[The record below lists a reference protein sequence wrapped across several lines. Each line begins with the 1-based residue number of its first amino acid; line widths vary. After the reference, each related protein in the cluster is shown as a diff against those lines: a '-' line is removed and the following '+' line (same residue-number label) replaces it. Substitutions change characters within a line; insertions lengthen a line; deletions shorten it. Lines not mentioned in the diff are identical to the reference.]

1 MKEYL
6 TIGELA
12 AIFKMDVQLL
22 RYYDAQGLL
31 VPALRNEQNGRRF
44 YHFDQIYPLATIRYL
59 RKLGYSLE
67 KIGDFVRTGDVDK
80 NVGTLTDQAAILRKR
95 CEELMETVDIIQK
108 KLDFIE
114 RESRATQEGRF
125 FLKT

>member
-12 AIFKMDVQLL
+12 DIFKMDVQLL
-22 RYYDAQGLL
+22 RYYDARGIL

-44 YHFDQIYPLATIRYL
+44 YHFDQIYALASIRYL

-67 KIGDFVRTGDVDK
+67 QIYTFAPVNDTAKNMDFMTE
-80 NVGTLTDQAAILRKR
+80 QADALEQHCK
-95 CEELMETVDIIQK
+95 ELMATIDIIQ
-108 KLDFIE
+108 
-114 RESRATQEGRF
+114 
-125 FLKT
+125 